1 MREIGREF
9 RTIGLQIGYRYD
21 DSPICV
27 PDGSPPPADDP
38 ATYVPSARPGARAP
52 HVWLRD
58 GRSIL
63 DLFGRGFVLLR
74 FGDADGAPLS
84 AAAEQRGVPLTIVDV
99 EEPEAAEL
107 YERRLVLVR
116 PDGHVAWRAD
126 TLPENCEALIDR
138 VRGAM

>member
-1 MREIGREF
+1 M
-9 RTIGLQIGYRYD
+9 
-21 DSPICV
+21 
-27 PDGSPPPADDP
+27 
-38 ATYVPSARPGARAP
+38 
-52 HVWLRD
+52 
-58 GRSIL
+58 
-63 DLFGRGFVLLR
+63 
-74 FGDADGAPLS
+74 
-84 AAAEQRGVPLTIVDV
+84 PLTIVDV